1 MKKIIMICA
10 MLFGGVI
17 LYRKKY
23 KIINM
28 LLTFT
33 VIRKVMIALS
43 MRIPILRN
51 HLMPSIFGNVK

>member
-1 MKKIIMICA
+1 MIMVCA
-10 MLFGGVI
+10 MVFGGVI

-43 MRIPILRN
+43 MRVPFLRN
-51 HLMPSIFGNVK
+51 YLMPSIFGNAK